1 MPVTVTVT
9 ISSTIQDS
17 IKLND
22 ADIRGG
28 GRGRDLTDKEMEM
41 VAVTTM
47 EEAVRTE
54 EESASHTNDRHCM
67 LLDNTKR

>member
-1 MPVTVTVT
+1 MRAQDDSFRCAVSMPVTVTVT

-28 GRGRDLTDKEMEM
+28 GRGRDLTEDG
-41 VAVTTM
+41 
-47 EEAVRTE
+47 
-54 EESASHTNDRHCM
+54 D
-67 LLDNTKR
+67 

>member
-1 MPVTVTVT
+1 
-9 ISSTIQDS
+9 
-17 IKLND
+17 
-22 ADIRGG
+22 
-28 GRGRDLTDKEMEM
+28 MEIEI
-41 VAVTTM
+41 VEVTTI